1 MIHGRRTEQHRRRGK
16 RGQKDLM
23 FLEGKSKELGHNNAG
38 PAQKLE
44 AFSSSKHA
52 ADKDS
57 VNVLQY
63 SIQL

>member
-1 MIHGRRTEQHRRRGK
+1 
-16 RGQKDLM
+16 M

-63 SIQL
+63 YTVRTPTIDASKFELIKGH